1 MAVATAPAKERNL
14 GSKSNLRLRP
24 LEDRVVVTA
33 ENLSEP
39 FATNRNSFQIE
50 VFYDGRIRFTYLQL
64 DARGGIVGLSRGL
77 GIPPGFVES
86 DFTAYPQCQ
95 PPLTLIAPTNLAEHS
110 GSITGSV
117 GRPFPDPT
125 DVVVT
130 LASSDSSEIMVP
142 ASVVISAG
150 QTNATFAM
158 TVLDDGKLDGTQAAS
173 TLIAV
178 DKARSAARF
187 KRPTK
192 ALQDTLAGG
201 GDGLRMLALQG
212 AVPVEGG
219 VPLLMDGKIV
229 GAIGLSG
236 GTSQQD
242 GQCAAAGA
250 ATLK

>member
-1 MAVATAPAKERNL
+1 MTFRSAAGVTGVIVLLSAGAVMRAQLPNPYGPSINGDTAKKVA
-14 GSKSNLRLRP
+14 
-24 LEDRVVVTA
+24 A
-33 ENLSEP
+33 
-39 FATNRNSFQIE
+39 A
-50 VFYDGRIRFTYLQL
+50 
-64 DARGGIVGLSRGL
+64 A
-77 GIPPGFVES
+77 
-86 DFTAYPQCQ
+86 
-95 PPLTLIAPTNLAEHS
+95 LAEARKNKWTMAAAIVDPS
-110 GSITGSV
+110 GDLV
-117 GRPFPDPT
+117 YF
-125 DVVVT
+125 
-130 LASSDSSEIMVP
+130 E
-142 ASVVISAG
+142 
-150 QTNATFAM
+150 
-158 TVLDDGKLDGTQAAS
+158 KLDGTQAAS

-219 VPLLMDGKIV
+219 LPLLMDGKIV